1 MVQEP
6 KDNMYEEQKESMRK
20 IYQIEDINIKDML

>member
-6 KDNMYEEQKESMRK
+6 KDNMYEEQKGSMRK
-20 IYQIEDINIKDML
+20 IYQTEDINIKDMS

>member
-6 KDNMYEEQKESMRK
+6 KDNMYEEQKEGMRK
-20 IYQIEDINIKDML
+20 IYQIEDINIKDMS